1 MAVSVEIDNHKLCGF
16 LCIVLS
22 VDSPDLLQLGSSCSI
37 FNDGSVTGFKSD
49 NGIILSLINPTTS
62 NLKSLISSQGDH
74 DDAEDCG
81 TIGLETPQ
89 KRRKCVEVGSSS
101 NSSGSTRKSLKSK
114 RRVSSGSKEK
124 TGGGRKRG
132 RSIGLVN
139 GSISVVQQLHALVAY
154 KCLKIY
160 SRVVKVDKGE
170 NGEERAVVLV
180 DVYLPIALWSGWQF
194 PKSQATAAA
203 VFKHISCDWG
213 LRVSILNGERVW
225 EKANGR
231 IKAIWDL
238 SDCHVFDCKLLC
250 YAPDSPK
257 RRLFR
262 LHEIFKSLPSPRYNY
277 VSDSSRVLP
286 STDSCASG
294 IWDLS
299 DDVLISILMK
309 LDVKELVSIA
319 AVCRL
324 LRSLTSLIVP
334 CMNLKLFPHQ
344 QAAVGWMLER
354 ERKAEVFSHP
364 LYLNFD
370 TEDGFS
376 FYVNSVTGDIIT
388 EAAPMV
394 KDFRGGMFCDEPGL
408 GKTITTLSLILKT
421 QGTMADPPEGLPIV
435 WCTHRGDKNCAY
447 YEFTSDQF
455 TSNGMLTVKRFLS
468 PSSCR
473 NQFSFEALRPQL
485 ESKSLPL
492 KQARLM
498 DQTFES
504 KNPNFENE
512 FETHIPASLDLKAQC
527 RKSLGD
533 VRKNLLHAYNGASE
547 LSEVMETKRIG
558 SWKKCGMITGCKRKG
573 PTDSD
578 VERDIWIQCDS
589 CSKWRRII
597 DEGVSVTGSAWFCSN
612 NGDPAY
618 QSCNNPEELWDRSQ
632 PIKYLQGF
640 VTKGA
645 SGEEKDNISFFTSVL
660 REHKS
665 AVNSTVKKALLWLA
679 KLPLE
684 KLSQMETVGLSGPVL
699 GLNKDALGFQRIFR
713 AFGLK
718 SRVDKGV
725 IKWFYPKFLEN
736 LVFDVPALK
745 VALCQ
750 PLDTV
755 RLYLSKATLIVVPS
769 NLVNH
774 WITQIEKHVSPD
786 QLRILLWT
794 DHIQISP
801 HSLAWDYDVVIT
813 TFRRLSAEWNPRK
826 KSPMIQVHWLRV
838 ILDEGHTLGSSVSLT
853 NKFQMAVSLIAC
865 NRWLLTGTPTP
876 NTPNSQLSHLQPLLK
891 FLHEEVYGENL
902 KFWEAGIL
910 RPFEAEIEEGRLR
923 LLQLLQRCMISSRKK
938 DLQMIPPCIK
948 KLTYLNFVPGHAR
961 SYNELVE
968 TVRRNILLAD
978 WNDPSHVE
986 SLLNSKQWKFRSN
999 TIRNVRLSCCV
1010 AGHIKMTD
1018 AGHDI
1023 KETMDALLGSGLE
1036 LSTEEFSIIE
1046 NSLISGCNC
1055 KRCGE
1060 WCRLPVITPCRH
1072 LLCLDCVALD
1082 SERCTIPGCGHLYEM
1097 QTPETLARPENPNP
1111 KWPVPKDLIELQPS
1125 YNQDTWNPDWQST
1138 SSSKVSYLVDRL
1150 RKLQESNRKSILSFN
1165 KTDSDN
1171 NLEDNPPGTSEAFSR
1186 KENHGQDCGSQM
1198 VFVDKVL
1205 IFSQFL
1211 EHIHVIE
1218 QQLTTAGIKFGK
1230 MYSPMPSC
1238 NKMKSLAMFQNDAD
1252 CMALL
1257 MDGSAAL
1264 GLDLSFVTHVF
1275 LMEPI
1280 WDKSMEEQ
1288 VISRAHRMGAKR
1300 PIYVETLT
1308 MRGTIEEQMMRFLED
1323 AEKNDRLL
1331 SGDYVKAE
1339 QETTRSRR
1347 TLHDLAESNYL
1358 SHLNFVRSDGK
1369 MEFAA
1374 SQL

>member
-1 MAVSVEIDNHKLCGF
+1 MADDHKLCGF
-16 LCIVLS
+16 LCTVLS
-22 VDSPDLLQLGSSCSI
+22 VDSPDLLQSGSSCFI
-37 FNDGSVTGFKSD
+37 FNDGSVTGFKSE
-49 NGIILSLINPTTS
+49 NGLILSLTNPIS
-62 NLKSLISSQGDH
+62 NLQSLISSKGDH
-74 DDAEDCG
+74 DVENSG
-81 TIGLETPQ
+81 TIEDGRLETPQ
-89 KRRKCVEVGSSS
+89 KRRKCVEGE
-101 NSSGSTRKSLKSK
+101 SSGKRKTPKSK
-114 RRVSSGSKEK
+114 RRVLSGSKEK
-124 TGGGRKRG
+124 TVQGRKRVK
-132 RSIGLVN
+132 SIGMVN
-139 GSISVVQQLHALVAY
+139 GSISVVQQLHALVAN
-154 KCLKIY
+154 KCLKIIC
-160 SRVVKVDKGE
+160 RVVKVDKGE

-180 DVYLPIALWSGWQF
+180 DVYLPIELWSGWQF

-203 VFKHISCDWG
+203 LFKHLSCDWG
-213 LRVSILNGERVW
+213 LRVSILDGKSIW
-225 EKANGR
+225 EEANGR

-250 YAPDSPK
+250 NAPNSPK
-257 RRLFR
+257 RRLFK
-262 LHEIFKSLPSPRYNY
+262 LHEIFKSLPSPGNHD
-277 VSDSSRVLP
+277 VSYSSRVLP
-286 STDSCASG
+286 STDSCVSG
-294 IWDLS
+294 VWDLS

-309 LDVKELVSIA
+309 LDTKDLFSIA

-324 LRSLTSLIVP
+324 FRSLTSLIVP

-354 ERKAEVFSHP
+354 ERKAEVSSHP
-364 LYLNFD
+364 LYLSFD

-376 FYVNSVTGDIIT
+376 FYVNAVTGDIIT

-408 GKTITTLSLILKT
+408 GKTITALSLILKT

-435 WCTHRGDKNCAY
+435 WCTHKSDKKCAY
-447 YEFTSDQF
+447 YEYTSDQF
-455 TSNGMLTVKRFLS
+455 TSNSMSAVKRFQS

-473 NQFSFEALRPQL
+473 NQVSFEAFRPLL
-485 ESKSLPL
+485 ESKSLPF

-498 DQTFES
+498 DPDDQTLES
-504 KNPNFENE
+504 KNSNFENE

-527 RKSLGD
+527 RKSLGN
-533 VRKNLLHAYNGASE
+533 VRKNLLPAYNGASE
-547 LSEVMETKRIG
+547 LSEVMEAKRI
-558 SWKKCGMITGCKRKG
+558 SNWKKCGMITGCKRKG
-573 PTDSD
+573 LTDSD
-578 VERDIWIQCDS
+578 VESDIWMQCDS

-612 NGDPAY
+612 NNDPAY
-618 QSCNNPEELWDRSQ
+618 QSCNDPEELWDKSQ

-640 VTKGA
+640 YTKGA
-645 SGEEKDNISFFTSVL
+645 SGEESDNISFFTSVL

-665 AVNSTVKKALLWLA
+665 SVSSTVKKALIWLA

-684 KLSQMETVGLSGPVL
+684 KLSQMETVGLPGPVL
-699 GLNKDALGFQRIFR
+699 GLKLDALGFQRIFR

-718 SRVDKGV
+718 SRVEKGV
-725 IKWFYPKFLEN
+725 TKWFYPKFLEN

-750 PLDTV
+750 PLDTF
-755 RLYLSKATLIVVPS
+755 RLYLSKATLIVVPT

-774 WITQIEKHVSPD
+774 WLTQIQKHVCSD
-786 QLRILLWT
+786 QLRILVWA
-794 DHIQISP
+794 DHIELSP

-813 TFRRLSAEWNPRK
+813 TFSRLSAEWNPRK
-826 KSPMIQVHWLRV
+826 KSPLIQVHWLRV
-838 ILDEGHTLGSSVSLT
+838 MLDEGHTLGSSVSLT
-853 NKFQMAVSLIAC
+853 NKFQMAVSLTAC

-876 NTPNSQLSHLQPLLK
+876 NTPNSQLSHIQPLLK
-891 FLHEEVYGENL
+891 FLHEEVYGENP

-910 RPFEAEIEEGRLR
+910 RPFEAEMEEGRLR

-948 KLTYLNFVPGHAR
+948 KVTYLNFLPGHAR

-986 SLLNSKQWKFRSN
+986 SLLNSKQWKFRSI
-999 TIRNVRLSCCV
+999 TISNVRLSCCV

-1023 KETMDALLGSGLE
+1023 KETMDALLENDLD
-1036 LSTEEFSIIE
+1036 LWTEEYSFIQD
-1046 NSLISGCNC
+1046 SLIGGCNC

-1082 SERCTIPGCGHLYEM
+1082 SERCTISGCGYLYEM

-1125 YNQDTWNPDWQST
+1125 YKQDDWNPDWQST

-1150 RKLQESNRKSILSFN
+1150 RKLHE
-1165 KTDSDN
+1165 
-1171 NLEDNPPGTSEAFSR
+1171 GTSEAFLG
-1186 KENHGQDCGSQM
+1186 KELHGQDCGSQM

-1230 MYSPMPSC
+1230 MYSPMQSY
-1238 NKMKSLAMFQNDAD
+1238 NKMKALAMFQNDAD

-1257 MDGSAAL
+1257 MDGSGAL

-1280 WDKSMEEQ
+1280 WDKSLEEQ

-1300 PIYVETLT
+1300 PIFVETLT

-1323 AEKNDRLL
+1323 AEKSDRLL
-1331 SGDYVKAE
+1331 SGDYIEAK

-1347 TLHDLAESNYL
+1347 TLHDLVESNYL
-1358 SHLNFVRSDGK
+1358 SHLSFVRSDGK

-1374 SQL
+1374 SQLAGLKDHQLA

>member
-1 MAVSVEIDNHKLCGF
+1 MADDDHKLCGF
-16 LCIVLS
+16 LCTVLS
-22 VDSPDLLQLGSSCSI
+22 VDSPGLLQLGSSCFI

-49 NGIILSLINPTTS
+49 NGLILSLINPIS
-62 NLKSLISSQGDH
+62 NLKSLISSDV
-74 DDAEDCG
+74 ENCG
-81 TIGLETPQ
+81 TIEDGGLETPQ
-89 KRRKCVEVGSSS
+89 KRRKCVEGESSR
-101 NSSGSTRKSLKSK
+101 TRKSPKSK
-114 RRVSSGSKEK
+114 SRVLSGSKEK
-124 TGGGRKRG
+124 TVQGRKRVK
-132 RSIGLVN
+132 SIGMVN
-139 GSISVVQQLHALVAY
+139 GSISVVQQLHALVAN
-154 KCLKIY
+154 KCLKIF
-160 SRVVKVDKGE
+160 SQVVKIDKGE

-194 PKSQATAAA
+194 PKSQATAASL
-203 VFKHISCDWG
+203 FKHLSCDWG
-213 LRVSILNGERVW
+213 LRVSILDGESVW
-225 EKANGR
+225 EEANGR

-250 YAPDSPK
+250 NAPDSPK
-257 RRLFR
+257 RRLFK
-262 LHEIFKSLPSPRYNY
+262 LHEIFKSLPSPGNHD
-277 VSDSSRVLP
+277 VSCSSRVLP

-294 IWDLS
+294 VWDLS

-309 LDVKELVSIA
+309 LDTKDLFSIS

-324 LRSLTSLIVP
+324 FRSLTSLIVP

-344 QAAVGWMLER
+344 QAAVSWMLDR
-354 ERKAEVFSHP
+354 ERKADVSSHP
-364 LYLNFD
+364 LYLSFN

-376 FYVNSVTGDIIT
+376 FYVNAVTGDIIT
-388 EAAPMV
+388 EAAPKV

-408 GKTITTLSLILKT
+408 GKTITALSLILKT

-435 WCTHRGDKNCAY
+435 WCTHKSDKKCAY
-447 YEFTSDQF
+447 YEYTSDQY
-455 TSNGMLTVKRFLS
+455 TSNGMFAVKRFQS

-473 NQFSFEALRPQL
+473 NQFSFEAFRPLL

-498 DQTFES
+498 DPDDQTLES
-504 KNPNFENE
+504 KNSNFGNE
-512 FETHIPASLDLKAQC
+512 FETDIPASLDVKAQC
-527 RKSLGD
+527 RKSLGN

-547 LSEVMETKRIG
+547 LSKVMEAKRIG
-558 SWKKCGMITGCKRKG
+558 NWKKCGMITGCKRKG
-573 PTDSD
+573 LTDSD
-578 VERDIWIQCDS
+578 VESDIWIQCDS

-612 NGDPAY
+612 NADPAY
-618 QSCNNPEELWDRSQ
+618 QSCNDPEELWDRSQ
-632 PIKYLQGF
+632 PIKFLQGF
-640 VTKGA
+640 YTKGA
-645 SGEEKDNISFFTSVL
+645 SGEENDNISFFTSVL

-665 AVNSTVKKALLWLA
+665 SVNSTVKKALIWLA
-679 KLPLE
+679 KLPIE
-684 KLSQMETVGLSGPVL
+684 KLSQMETVGLPGPVL
-699 GLNKDALGFQRIFR
+699 GLNKEALGFQRIFR

-718 SRVDKGV
+718 SRVEKGV
-725 IKWFYPKFLEN
+725 TKWFYPKFLEN

-750 PLDTV
+750 PLDTF
-755 RLYLSKATLIVVPS
+755 RLYLSKATLIVVPT

-774 WITQIEKHVSPD
+774 WTTQIQKHVCSD
-786 QLRILLWT
+786 QLRILVWT
-794 DHIQISP
+794 DHIELSP

-813 TFRRLSAEWNPRK
+813 TFSRLSAEWNPRK
-826 KSPMIQVHWLRV
+826 KSPLIQVHWLRV
-838 ILDEGHTLGSSVSLT
+838 MLDEGHTLGSSVSLT
-853 NKFQMAVSLIAC
+853 NKFQMAVSLTAC

-876 NTPNSQLSHLQPLLK
+876 NTPNSQLSHIQPLLK
-891 FLHEEVYGENL
+891 FLHEEVYGENP

-910 RPFEAEIEEGRLR
+910 RPFEAEMEEGRLR

-938 DLQMIPPCIK
+938 DLKMIPPCIK
-948 KLTYLNFVPGHAR
+948 KVTYLNFLPGHAR

-986 SLLNSKQWKFRSN
+986 SLLNSKQWKFRSI
-999 TIRNVRLSCCV
+999 TISNVRLSCCV

-1023 KETMDALLGSGLE
+1023 KETMDALHENGLD
-1036 LSTEEFSIIE
+1036 LSTEEYSFIQG
-1046 NSLISGCNC
+1046 SLIGGCNC

-1082 SERCTIPGCGHLYEM
+1082 SERCTIPGCGYLYEM
-1097 QTPETLARPENPNP
+1097 QSPETLARPENPNP

-1125 YNQDTWNPDWQST
+1125 YKQDDWNPDWQST

-1150 RKLQESNRKSILSFN
+1150 RKLHEGNRKSILSFN
-1165 KTDSDN
+1165 KTDND
-1171 NLEDNPPGTSEAFSR
+1171 NLEDNSPGTSESFLG
-1186 KENHGQDCGSQM
+1186 KEFHGQDCGSQM
-1198 VFVDKVL
+1198 IFVDKVL

-1230 MYSPMPSC
+1230 MYSPMHSC

-1280 WDKSMEEQ
+1280 WDKSLEEQ

-1300 PIYVETLT
+1300 PIFVETLT

-1323 AEKNDRLL
+1323 AEKSDRLL
-1331 SGDYVKAE
+1331 SGDYIEAK
-1339 QETTRSRR
+1339 QETTRCRR

-1358 SHLNFVRSDGK
+1358 SHLSFVRSDGK

-1374 SQL
+1374 SQLAGLKDTN